1 MRGQGIWPLL
11 YPGWM
16 VCRREAGA
24 GVDQLCAKV
33 QHMPDQK
40 DITINQIENNS
51 EFWQEGWDKG
61 FTGFH
66 QSEYNQAMIDYFN
79 DLDLNRKTV
88 LIPLCGK
95 SLDMIYL
102 ANKGAKVIGVEVVK
116 DPVEQFFKENEIDF
130 NLVDSVYTSKD
141 RKIEVHNKDFFE
153 INDLGKIDFLYDR
166 ASNVALPVCMR
177 EEKYYPTIKR
187 LIQEETKTLL
197 ITMDHDGSR
206 DFGPPYAINKE
217 ETKEHYPS
225 LKLISEVSSKAM
237 ERFQEEGIKK
247 VRRYIWAN

>member
-1 MRGQGIWPLL
+1 MKIETNQKQ
-11 YPGWM
+11 
-16 VCRREAGA
+16 
-24 GVDQLCAKV
+24 DNAK
-33 QHMPDQK
+33 
-40 DITINQIENNS
+40 
-51 EFWQEGWDKG
+51 FWQEGWDKG

-66 QSEYNQAMIDYFN
+66 QSEYNQAMIDYFG
-79 DLDLNRKTV
+79 DLDLNGKTV

-116 DPVEQFFKENEIDF
+116 DPVEQFFNENEIEFKNNDQ
-130 NLVDSVYTSKD
+130 VYSSKD
-141 RKIEVHNKDFFE
+141 GKIEIHNKDFFKIE
-153 INDLGKIDFLYDR
+153 DLGKIDFLYDR
-166 ASNVALPVCMR
+166 ASNVALPKCMR

-187 LIQEETKTLL
+187 LIQEETKILL

-217 ETKEHYPS
+217 ETKEHYP
-225 LKLISEVSSKAM
+225 LIELTNEDSSKAM

>member
-1 MRGQGIWPLL
+1 MKIETNQKQ
-11 YPGWM
+11 
-16 VCRREAGA
+16 
-24 GVDQLCAKV
+24 DNAK
-33 QHMPDQK
+33 
-40 DITINQIENNS
+40 
-51 EFWQEGWDKG
+51 FWQEGWDKG

-66 QSEYNQAMIDYFN
+66 QSEYNQAMIDYFKDI
-79 DLDLNRKTV
+79 DLKDKTV

-102 ANKGAKVIGVEVVK
+102 AGQGAKVIGVEVVK
-116 DPVEQFFKENEIDF
+116 DPVEQFFQENKVNFDLGD
-130 NLVDSVYTSKD
+130 NVYTSKD
-141 RKIEVHNKDFFE
+141 GKIEIHNKDFFKIE
-153 INDLGKIDFLYDR
+153 DLGRIDYLYDR
-166 ASNVALPVCMR
+166 ASNVALPMCMR